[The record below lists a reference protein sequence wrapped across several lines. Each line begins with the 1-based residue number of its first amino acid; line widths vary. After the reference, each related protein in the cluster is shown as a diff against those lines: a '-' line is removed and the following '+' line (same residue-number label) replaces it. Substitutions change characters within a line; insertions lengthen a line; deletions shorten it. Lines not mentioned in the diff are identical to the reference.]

1 MKNKIILFI
10 FFSYF
15 FSYNFSYSKIIKFES
30 PELKILDNGAK
41 ITANNGVKAESDDGI
56 LINADQGI
64 YNKKDNILKFFGNI
78 IIKDNI
84 DNILINADE
93 GIYNKKDNI
102 LKFFGNIIIKDN
114 IQNLKS
120 TSDEITYS
128 KNTNT
133 INIIGESKTSIKDK
147 YTINSENLVYD
158 RNKMEIFSEGMIELE
173 DVLGNKIKGKNLK
186 FKINENI
193 VKGKDFKIYDNQN
206 NQYFLKNGIV
216 NLNSNQFVG
225 KDIEI
230 NFKKSLF
237 GNEKNDPRLK
247 GKSLTANND
256 QTNIYKGVF
265 TTCKKKGGD
274 SCPAW
279 AIYADEVEHL
289 KKKKIIN
296 YKNAWLKIYDVPV
309 VYFPK
314 FYHPDPTV
322 ERQSGFLFP
331 TFNNSNLHG
340 QSVQIPYFKVI
351 SDNKDLTISPRLY
364 YDNNI
369 LIQSE
374 YRQANKNSNFISD
387 FSINKNITTKAHFFS
402 NFIKNLN
409 NNSKIELNVEKVSN
423 DHYLKLNDIKSPLI
437 KNKSK
442 LYSYLNYTKD
452 GDDYR
457 FNSSIGV
464 YEDLSKNKSDRYEY
478 IYPKYN
484 FYKEVDETKS
494 SKGNFIITSDG
505 YQKTYDTNSS
515 ESVVIN
521 DFLFDSYMQSFKNGI
536 TNNYKFL
543 LRNVNSNASQS
554 TNYKNEEDVKL
565 LSTFLL
571 ETKYPLLK
579 KTEKY
584 DNFFVPTLSFKYS
597 PNKTK
602 NSKNEKSRLNFNN
615 IFNIDRSSQ
624 NDLVESGQSFT
635 LGFEYEKINKKNS
648 STFLNLGLAAVFRDR
663 KDFDLP
669 EQSSLGEKTS
679 DVVGIFNLKPSKYFD
694 FKYKFSIDN
703 NLDQINY
710 NNINTK
716 ININNLIT
724 SFEFLEENKHIGDNS
739 YLINKTTYN
748 FNENKLIRFET
759 SKDLKKDLTEY
770 YKLIYEYKNDCLTA
784 SIEYDKEY
792 YSDGD
797 LKPKENIFLMFII
810 KPFGQLANL
819 PVSKSK

>member
-15 FSYNFSYSKIIKFES
+15 FLYNFSHSEIIKFES
-30 PELKILDNGAK
+30 PELKILDNGTK
-41 ITANNGVKAESDDGI
+41 IIANNGVMAESDDGI
-56 LINADQGI
+56 LINADEGI

-84 DNILINADE
+84 DDILINADE

-120 TSDEITYS
+120 TSEEIIYLKDTDII
-128 KNTNT
+128 K
-133 INIIGESKTSIKDK
+133 IIGESKTNIKDK
-147 YTINSENLVYD
+147 YSINSNNLVYD
-158 RNKMEIFSEGMIELE
+158 RNKMEIFSEGIIELE
-173 DVLGNKIKGKNLK
+173 DMLGNKIEGKNLK
-186 FKINENI
+186 FIINENI
-193 VKGKDFKIYDNQN
+193 VKGKDLKIYDNQK

-216 NLNSNQFVG
+216 NLGSNEFAG
-225 KDIEI
+225 KEIEI

-237 GNEKNDPRLK
+237 GNEENDPRLK
-247 GKSLTANND
+247 GKSLTASND

-265 TTCKKKGGD
+265 TTCKKKDGD
-274 SCPAW
+274 NCPAW

-296 YKNAWLKIYDVPV
+296 YKNAWLKIYNVPV

-322 ERQSGFLFP
+322 KRQSGFLNP

-364 YDNNI
+364 FDNNI
-369 LIQSE
+369 LLQSE

-387 FSINKNITTKAHFFS
+387 FSINKHNATKSHFFS
-402 NFIKNLN
+402 NITRELN
-409 NNSKIELNVEKVSN
+409 NNSKIELNVETVSN
-423 DHYLKLNDIKSPLI
+423 DNYLKLNDIKSPLI
-437 KNKSK
+437 NNKSK
-442 LYSYLNYTKD
+442 LYSYLNYTKN
-452 GDDYR
+452 GDDYH
-457 FNSSIGV
+457 FNSSIGI
-464 YEDLSKNKSDRYEY
+464 YEDLSKPKTDRYEY

-484 FYKEVDETKS
+484 FYKEVEDNNN
-494 SKGNFIITSDG
+494 SKGNFTITSDG
-505 YQKTYDTNSS
+505 YQKTYDTNRS
-515 ESVVIN
+515 ENVVIN
-521 DFLFDSYMQSFKNGI
+521 DLLFDSYIQSFENGI

-543 LRNVNSNASQS
+543 LRNVNSNASNS
-554 TNYKNEEDVKL
+554 TNYKNEEDLKL
-565 LSTFLL
+565 LSTFLF

-584 DNFFVPTLSFKYS
+584 DNFFIPTLSFKYS

-602 NSKNEKSRLNFNN
+602 NSKTEENRLNFNN
-615 IFNIDRSSQ
+615 IFNIDRSGQ
-624 NDLVESGQSFT
+624 NDLVESDQSFT
-635 LGFEYEKINKKNS
+635 LGFEYEKIDKKNND
-648 STFLNLGLAAVFRDR
+648 TFLNLGLATVFRDHR
-663 KDFDLP
+663 NFDLP
-669 EQSSLGEKTS
+669 EQGSLGQKTS
-679 DVVGIFNLKPSKYFD
+679 DVVGIFNLNPSKYFD
-694 FKYKFSIDN
+694 FNYEFSIDN

-710 NNINTK
+710 NNINTN
-716 ININNLIT
+716 ISINNLIT
-724 SFEFLEENKHIGDNS
+724 SFEFLEENKHIGENS

-759 SKDLKKDLTEY
+759 TKDLKKDLTEY

-797 LKPKENIFLMFII
+797 LKPKENIFLMFKI

-819 PVSKSK
+819 PVSKSN

>member
-15 FSYNFSYSKIIKFES
+15 FLYNFSHSEIIKFES
-30 PELKILDNGAK
+30 PELKILDNGTK
-41 ITANNGVKAESDDGI
+41 IIANNGVMAESDDGI
-56 LINADQGI
+56 LINADEGI

-84 DNILINADE
+84 DDILINADE

-120 TSDEITYS
+120 TSEEIIYLKDTDII
-128 KNTNT
+128 K
-133 INIIGESKTSIKDK
+133 IIGESKTNIKDK
-147 YTINSENLVYD
+147 YSINSNNLVYD
-158 RNKMEIFSEGMIELE
+158 RNKMEIFSEGIIELE
-173 DVLGNKIKGKNLK
+173 DMLGNKIEGKNLK
-186 FKINENI
+186 FIINENI
-193 VKGKDFKIYDNQN
+193 VKGKDLKIYDNQK

-216 NLNSNQFVG
+216 NLGSNEFAG
-225 KDIEI
+225 KEIEI

-237 GNEKNDPRLK
+237 GNEENDPRLK
-247 GKSLTANND
+247 GKSLTASND

-265 TTCKKKGGD
+265 TTCKKKDGD
-274 SCPAW
+274 NCPAW

-296 YKNAWLKIYDVPV
+296 YKNAWLKIYNVPV

-322 ERQSGFLFP
+322 KRQSGFLNP

-364 YDNNI
+364 FDNNI
-369 LIQSE
+369 LLQSE

-387 FSINKNITTKAHFFS
+387 FSINKHNATKSHFFS
-402 NFIKNLN
+402 NITRELN
-409 NNSKIELNVEKVSN
+409 NNSKIELNVETVSN
-423 DHYLKLNDIKSPLI
+423 DNYLKLNDIKSPLI
-437 KNKSK
+437 NNKSK
-442 LYSYLNYTKD
+442 LYSYLNYTKN
-452 GDDYR
+452 GDDYH
-457 FNSSIGV
+457 FNSSIGI
-464 YEDLSKNKSDRYEY
+464 YEDLSKPKTDRYEY

-484 FYKEVDETKS
+484 FYKEVEDNNN
-494 SKGNFIITSDG
+494 SKGNFTITSDG
-505 YQKTYDTNSS
+505 YQKTYDTNRS
-515 ESVVIN
+515 ENVVIN
-521 DFLFDSYMQSFKNGI
+521 DLLFDSYIQSFENGI

-543 LRNVNSNASQS
+543 LRNVNSNASNS
-554 TNYKNEEDVKL
+554 TNYKNEEDLKL
-565 LSTFLL
+565 LSTFLF

-584 DNFFVPTLSFKYS
+584 DNFFIPTLSFKYS

-602 NSKNEKSRLNFNN
+602 NSKTEENRLNFNN
-615 IFNIDRSSQ
+615 IFNIDRSGQ
-624 NDLVESGQSFT
+624 NDLVESDQSFT
-635 LGFEYEKINKKNS
+635 LGFEYEKIDKKNND
-648 STFLNLGLAAVFRDR
+648 TFLNLGLATVFRDHR
-663 KDFDLP
+663 NFDLP
-669 EQSSLGEKTS
+669 EQGSLGQKTS
-679 DVVGIFNLKPSKYFD
+679 DVVGIFNLNPSKYFD
-694 FKYKFSIDN
+694 FNYEFSIDN

-710 NNINTK
+710 NNINTN
-716 ININNLIT
+716 ISINNLIT
-724 SFEFLEENKHIGDNS
+724 SFEFLEENKHIGENS

-797 LKPKENIFLMFII
+797 LKPKENIFLMFKI

-819 PVSKSK
+819 PVSKSN

>member
-1 MKNKIILFI
+1 
-10 FFSYF
+10 
-15 FSYNFSYSKIIKFES
+15 
-30 PELKILDNGAK
+30 
-41 ITANNGVKAESDDGI
+41 
-56 LINADQGI
+56 
-64 YNKKDNILKFFGNI
+64 
-78 IIKDNI
+78 
-84 DNILINADE
+84 
-93 GIYNKKDNI
+93 
-102 LKFFGNIIIKDN
+102 
-114 IQNLKS
+114 
-120 TSDEITYS
+120 
-128 KNTNT
+128 
-133 INIIGESKTSIKDK
+133 
-147 YTINSENLVYD
+147 
-158 RNKMEIFSEGMIELE
+158 MEIFSEGIIELE
-173 DVLGNKIKGKNLK
+173 DILGNKIEGKNLK

-193 VKGKDFKIYDNQN
+193 VKGKDLKIYDNQK

-216 NLNSNQFVG
+216 NLSSNEFAG

-247 GKSLTANND
+247 GKSLTASD
-256 QTNIYKGVF
+256 DKTNIYKGVF

-279 AIYADEVEHL
+279 TIYADKVEHL

-296 YKNAWLKIYDVPV
+296 YKNAWLKIFNVPV

-322 ERQSGFLFP
+322 KRQSGFLYP

-364 YDNNI
+364 FDNNI
-369 LIQSE
+369 LLQSE
-374 YRQANKNSNFISD
+374 YRQANKNSNIISD
-387 FSINKNITTKAHFFS
+387 FSINKNNKTTTHFFS
-402 NFIKNLN
+402 NVIRDFN
-409 NNSKIELNVEKVSN
+409 NNSKIELNVETVS
-423 DHYLKLNDIKSPLI
+423 DDSYLKLNDINSPLI
-437 KNKSK
+437 NNKSK
-442 LYSYLNYTKD
+442 LYSYLNYTKY
-452 GDDYR
+452 GDDYY
-457 FNSSIGV
+457 FSSSIGV
-464 YEDLSKNKSDRYEY
+464 HEDLSKIKTDRYEY
-478 IYPKYN
+478 VYPEYN
-484 FYKEVDETKS
+484 FYKEVKDTED
-494 SKGNFIITSDG
+494 SKGNFTITSDG
-505 YQKTYDTNSS
+505 YQKTYDTNRS
-515 ESVVIN
+515 ENVVIN
-521 DFLFDSYMQSFKNGI
+521 DLLFDSYMQSFENGI

-543 LRNVNSNASQS
+543 LRNVNSNASNS
-554 TNYKNEEDVKL
+554 TNYKNEKDLKL

-584 DNFFVPTLSFKYS
+584 DNFFIPTLSFKYS

-602 NSKNEKSRLNFNN
+602 NSKDKKSRLNFNN
-615 IFNIDRSSQ
+615 IFNIDRSGQ
-624 NDLVESGQSFT
+624 NNLVESDQSFT
-635 LGFEYEKINKKNS
+635 LGFEYEKINKKNND
-648 STFLNLGLAAVFRDR
+648 TFLNLGLAAVFREE

-669 EQSSLGEKTS
+669 EQTSLGQKTS
-679 DVVGIFNLKPSKYFD
+679 DVVGIFNLNPSKYFD
-694 FKYKFSIDN
+694 FNYQFSIDN

-710 NNINTK
+710 NNISTN
-716 ININNLIT
+716 ISINNLIT
-724 SFEFLEENKHIGDNS
+724 SFEFLEENKHIGENS

-748 FNENKLIRFET
+748 FNENKSIRFET

-797 LKPKENIFLMFII
+797 LKPKENIFLMFKI

>member
-15 FSYNFSYSKIIKFES
+15 FLYNFSHSEIIKFES
-30 PELKILDNGAK
+30 PELKILDNGTK
-41 ITANNGVKAESDDGI
+41 IIANNGVMAESDDGI
-56 LINADQGI
+56 LINADEGI

-84 DNILINADE
+84 DDILINADE

-120 TSDEITYS
+120 TSEEIIYLKDTDII
-128 KNTNT
+128 K
-133 INIIGESKTSIKDK
+133 IIGESKTNIKDK
-147 YTINSENLVYD
+147 YSINSNNLVYD
-158 RNKMEIFSEGMIELE
+158 RNKMEIFSEGIIELE
-173 DVLGNKIKGKNLK
+173 DMLGNKIEGKNLK
-186 FKINENI
+186 FIINENI
-193 VKGKDFKIYDNQN
+193 VKGKDLKIYDNQK

-216 NLNSNQFVG
+216 NLGSNEFAG
-225 KDIEI
+225 KEIEI

-237 GNEKNDPRLK
+237 GNEENDPRLK
-247 GKSLTANND
+247 GKSLTASND

-265 TTCKKKGGD
+265 TTCKKKDGD
-274 SCPAW
+274 NCPAW

-296 YKNAWLKIYDVPV
+296 YKNAWLKIYNVPV

-322 ERQSGFLFP
+322 KRQSGFLNP

-364 YDNNI
+364 FDNNI
-369 LIQSE
+369 LLQSE

-387 FSINKNITTKAHFFS
+387 FSINKHNATKSHFFS
-402 NFIKNLN
+402 NITRELN
-409 NNSKIELNVEKVSN
+409 NNSKIELNVETVSN
-423 DHYLKLNDIKSPLI
+423 DNYLKLNDIKSPLI
-437 KNKSK
+437 NNKSK
-442 LYSYLNYTKD
+442 LYSYLNYTKN
-452 GDDYR
+452 GDDYH
-457 FNSSIGV
+457 FNSSIGI
-464 YEDLSKNKSDRYEY
+464 YEDLSKPKTDRYEY

-484 FYKEVDETKS
+484 FYKEVEDNNN
-494 SKGNFIITSDG
+494 SKGNFTITSDG
-505 YQKTYDTNSS
+505 YQKTYDTNRS
-515 ESVVIN
+515 ENVVIN
-521 DFLFDSYMQSFKNGI
+521 DLLFDSYIQSFENGI

-543 LRNVNSNASQS
+543 LRNVNSNASNS
-554 TNYKNEEDVKL
+554 TNYKNEEDLKL
-565 LSTFLL
+565 LSTFLF

-584 DNFFVPTLSFKYS
+584 DNFFIPTLSFKYS

-602 NSKNEKSRLNFNN
+602 NSKTEENRLNFNN
-615 IFNIDRSSQ
+615 IFNIDRSGQ
-624 NDLVESGQSFT
+624 NDLVESDQSFT
-635 LGFEYEKINKKNS
+635 LGFEYEKIDKKNND
-648 STFLNLGLAAVFRDR
+648 TFLNLGLATVFRDHR
-663 KDFDLP
+663 NFDLP
-669 EQSSLGEKTS
+669 EQGSLGQKTS
-679 DVVGIFNLKPSKYFD
+679 DVVGIFNLNPSKYFD
-694 FKYKFSIDN
+694 FNYEFSIDN

-759 SKDLKKDLTEY
+759 TKDLKKDLTEY

-797 LKPKENIFLMFII
+797 LKPKENIFLMFKI

-819 PVSKSK
+819 PVSKSN